1 MVLTLETC
9 QLKAVGWS
17 WFRGPAFLHEGEEF
31 WPSGSRPGQ
40 TDCTEEGKQ
49 ELLKI
54 NFTFQSKKSLPLLD
68 AKKFSSWLRLL
79 RTTAYVL
86 RFISKCKIAGLQKE
100 QRNVSSD
107 NQEKN
112 IGPNANL
119 KETLEP
125 EEIKN
130 AEKYW
135 VREAQIERLTEE
147 LANLK
152 GVRDFFRSVNRRCG
166 EA

>member
-1 MVLTLETC
+1 MNSQKRITFEIIKPPHVRIADL
-9 QLKAVGWS
+9 
-17 WFRGPAFLHEGEEF
+17 FLHEGEEF

-54 NFTFQSKKSLPLLD
+54 NFTFQSNKSLPLLD
-68 AKKFSSWLRLL
+68 AEKFSSWLRLL

-125 EEIKN
+125 RKGNQEC
-130 AEKYW
+130 
-135 VREAQIERLTEE
+135 REVLGSRSSKRTLYRRADEFER
-147 LANLK
+147 
-152 GVRDFFRSVNRRCG
+152 RRNCL
-166 EA
+166 